1 MTTAI
6 IIVSYRNPEDVR
18 LCLRALR
25 AAEADAPFD
34 IHLVENGGSGAFAAM
49 VAMLAGEGLILK
61 PPRGPAAPFSRLARF
76 SGGNGRVPGG
86 VCVHAGLA
94 PENLGYAAGVNLWLR
109 RLAPDPRIEGY
120 WILNP
125 DTLPEPDALS
135 ALIERAAGGGFG
147 MVASQLVSVARPDL
161 VVMRGQRWRPLV
173 CRPLAL
179 ERARPAHEK
188 PRAGLAALLEAPCGA
203 SFYLT
208 RMALQQIGPM
218 EESYFL
224 YYEDLEWGLRA
235 KAACGLALAENSTV
249 RHVGGATIG
258 SSSSRRARS
267 TLSVY
272 LDHRNRLHFV
282 RRMFPERLTWTALVV
297 LARAFEFLA
306 VGAPRNFAAAL
317 AGWAAGLRGETGRPE
332 RFFAGEA
339 AR

>member
-6 IIVSYRNPEDVR
+6 LIVSYRNPEDVR
-18 LCLRALR
+18 QCLRALR
-25 AAEADAPFD
+25 AAEAGARFD
-34 IHLVENGGSGAFAAM
+34 VYLVENGGMRAFAAL
-49 VAMLAGEGLILK
+49 VAMLASEGLILQ

-76 SGGNGRVPGG
+76 AGGKGGLPGG
-86 VCVHAGLA
+86 ACVHAGLA
-94 PENLGYAAGVNLWLR
+94 PENLGYAGGVNLWLR
-109 RLAPDPRIEGY
+109 RLEPDPRIEGY

-135 ALIERAAGGGFG
+135 ALIDRATRGGFG
-147 MVASQLVSVARPDL
+147 MVASQLVSVARPDRI
-161 VVMRGQRWRPLV
+161 VMRGQRWRPLA

-179 ERARPAHEK
+179 ERAKPARERPG
-188 PRAGLAALLEAPCGA
+188 AGIEARLEAPCGA

-235 KAACGLALAENSTV
+235 KAVCGLALAENSTV

-258 SSSSRRARS
+258 SASSRRARS
-267 TLSVY
+267 ELSVY

-282 RRMFPERLTWTALVV
+282 RRMFPELLTWTALVV

-306 VGAPRNFAAAL
+306 VGAPGNFGAAL

-332 RFFAGEA
+332 RFFSGEA